1 VSRRAATLTGGG
13 AILLWAT
20 LAWMTALSGAVPP
33 FLLTALTF
41 GLAFLL
47 SLAVWLARGENPL
60 ARLRLPAQAWAVGV
74 IGLFGFHAL
83 YFLALRLAPPVEAS
97 LICYL
102 WPLLIVLLSGL
113 LPGERLRGPHILGAA
128 LGAAGAALVIARDGV
143 RPDPAY
149 LPGYAAAIAAAFVW
163 AGYSLLSRRLPEVPS
178 DAVGGFCGATALLAA
193 LAHLALEQPRWPIG
207 TEWLAVIGLGL
218 GPVGIAFFLW
228 DIGVKRGDIRA
239 LGAAAYA
246 APLLSTLL
254 LMATGTTPFAWT
266 VMLAAVLVTAG
277 GLLAASDLRRHEPVA
292 SGD

>member
-1 VSRRAATLTGGG
+1 MSRGAATLTGGG

-20 LAWMTALSGAVPP
+20 LAWMTASSGAVPP

-47 SLAVWLARGENPL
+47 SIALWLARGENPL
-60 ARLRLPAQAWAVGV
+60 ARLRLPARAWAVGV

-113 LPGERLRGPHILGAA
+113 LPGERLRAPHILGAA
-128 LGAAGAALVIARDGV
+128 LGALGAALVIARDGL
-143 RPDPAY
+143 RPDPAF
-149 LPGYAAAIAAAFVW
+149 LPGYAAALAAAFVW

-178 DAVGGFCGATALLAA
+178 DAVGSFCGVTALLAA
-193 LAHLALEQPRWPIG
+193 VAHVVLEAPRWPMG
-207 TEWLAVIGLGL
+207 GEWIAVIGLGL

-254 LMATGTTPFAWT
+254 LMATGTTPFAWA
-266 VMLAAVLVTAG
+266 VLLAAVLVTAG
-277 GLLAASDLRRHEPVA
+277 GLMAASDLRRA
-292 SGD
+292 

>member
-1 VSRRAATLTGGG
+1 MSRSAATIAGGG

-20 LAWMTALSGAVPP
+20 LAWMTAASGQVPP

-41 GLAFLL
+41 GIAFALALV
-47 SLAVWLARGENPL
+47 VWLARGENPL
-60 ARLRLPAQAWAVGV
+60 ARLRLPWRAWALGVG
-74 IGLFGFHAL
+74 GLFGFHAL

-102 WPLLIVLLSGL
+102 WPLLIVLFSGR
-113 LPGERLRGPHILGAA
+113 GLRAPHVCGAVLGA
-128 LGAAGAALVIARDGV
+128 LGAALVIARDGV

-149 LPGYAAAIAAAFVW
+149 LPGYAAGLAAAFVW

-178 DAVGGFCGATALLAA
+178 DAVGGFCGAVAVLAM
-193 LAHLALEQPRWPIG
+193 LCHLAFEAPTWPLG
-207 TEWLAVIGLGL
+207 GQWVAVVGLGL
-218 GPVGIAFFLW
+218 GPVGIAFLLW

-254 LMATGTTPFAWT
+254 LMATGTTAFAWP
-266 VMLAAVLVTAG
+266 VLLAAVLVTGG
-277 GLLAASDLRRHEPVA
+277 GLLAASDLRRHENVVN
-292 SGD
+292 GD

>member
-1 VSRRAATLTGGG
+1 MSRRAATLTGGG

-41 GLAFLL
+41 GLAFVL
-47 SLAVWLARGENPL
+47 SLVLWLARGENPL

-102 WPLLIVLLSGL
+102 WPLLIVLLSGM
-113 LPGERLRGPHILGAA
+113 LPGERLRSPHILGAA
-128 LGAAGAALVIARDGV
+128 LGAVGAALVIARDGL

-193 LAHLALEQPRWPIG
+193 VAHVVWEAPRWPLG
-207 TEWLAVIGLGL
+207 MEWLAVIGLGL

-228 DIGVKRGDIRA
+228 DVGVKRGDIRA

-246 APLLSTLL
+246 APLLSTML

-277 GLLAASDLRRHEPVA
+277 GLLAASDLRHA
-292 SGD
+292 QQSG